1 MSTPHLY
8 IRNYHLYLNNVNIPL
23 YIIIAYYFDYLLMND
38 VQKPPFLQYLRIPK
52 RVQVPFSASIIFI
65 KKPKTSLF
73 SVFFFST
80 ILKKTLCLREL
91 FVISLE
97 TFD

>member
-1 MSTPHLY
+1 MADALDSGSSGSNP
-8 IRNYHLYLNNVNIPL
+8 V
-23 YIIIAYYFDYLLMND
+23 
-38 VQKPPFLQYLRIPK
+38 
-52 RVQVPFSASIIFI
+52 RVKVPFSASIIFI

>member
-1 MSTPHLY
+1 MADALDSGSSGSNP
-8 IRNYHLYLNNVNIPL
+8 V
-23 YIIIAYYFDYLLMND
+23 
-38 VQKPPFLQYLRIPK
+38 

-65 KKPKTSLF
+65 KKPETSLF